1 MNFDNYLSASHQSF
15 WLLVVTVVPALSPI
29 GISVFFLALTE
40 GASKELRQSM
50 ATRIALQTSVLMV
63 FFMLFG
69 AIILNLFSLSID
81 VVRLGGGLLLA
92 VIGWNMINAKP
103 NEELQEKP
111 TQSLSPES
119 ARLLTFYPL
128 TFPLSFGP
136 GTLAATITVSVAV
149 LDSESNAVVAANLL
163 GAVAGCLV
171 AGSTVLICYRYADRI
186 LKPLGKSGVMVFLN
200 FSAFILMCLGIQ
212 VAWGGLRNLLTEVLR
227 RGVA

>member
-1 MNFDNYLSASHQSF
+1 MNFDTYLNASHQSF
-15 WLLVVTVVPALSPI
+15 WLLVATVVPALSPI

-40 GASKELRQSM
+40 GASKELRRSM
-50 ATRIALQTSVLMV
+50 ATRIALQTSLLMV

-81 VVRLGGGLLLA
+81 TVRLGGGLLLA

-103 NEELQEKP
+103 NEDLTEKP
-111 TQSLSPES
+111 PQAFSSES

-136 GTLAATITVSVAV
+136 GTLAATITVSVAL
-149 LDSESNAVVAANLL
+149 LDSDSSAVIAANLL
-163 GAVAGCLV
+163 GAVVGCLV
-171 AGSTVLICYRYADRI
+171 AGSTVLVCYRYADRI
-186 LKPLGKSGVMVFLN
+186 LKPLGKSGVMIFLN

-212 VAWGGLRNLLTEVLR
+212 VAWGGLRNLLGEVIHR
-227 RGVA
+227 SVV

>member
-1 MNFDNYLSASHQSF
+1 MNFDTYLSAGNQSF
-15 WLLVVTVVPALSPI
+15 WLLIATVLPALSPI

-40 GASKELRQSM
+40 GAPKELRQSM
-50 ATRIALQTSVLMV
+50 ATRIAIQVSLLMV

-103 NEELQEKP
+103 NEELTEKP
-111 TQSLSPES
+111 APPFSTES
-119 ARLLTFYPL
+119 ARLMSFYPL

-136 GTLAATITVSVAV
+136 GTLAATITVSVTL
-149 LDSESNAVVAANLL
+149 LDSESSGVIAANLL
-163 GAVAGCLV
+163 GAIVGCLV
-171 AGSTVLICYRYADRI
+171 AGSTVLVCYRYADKV
-186 LKPLGKSGVMVFLN
+186 LKPLGKSGVMIFLN

-212 VAWGGLRNLLTEVLR
+212 VAWGGLRNLLGELLS

>member
-1 MNFDNYLSASHQSF
+1 MNFDSYLSASHQSF
-15 WLLVVTVVPALSPI
+15 WLLVATVVPALSPI

-50 ATRIALQTSVLMV
+50 ATRIALQTSLLMV

-69 AIILNLFSLSID
+69 AIILNMFSLSID
-81 VVRLGGGLLLA
+81 TVRLGGGLLLA

-103 NEELQEKP
+103 NEELTEKP
-111 TQSLSPES
+111 AQTLSPES
-119 ARLLTFYPL
+119 ARQLIFYPL

-136 GTLAATITVSVAV
+136 GTLAATITVSVAL
-149 LDSESNAVVAANLL
+149 LDSDSTAVVAANLL
-163 GAVAGCLV
+163 GAVVGCLV

-186 LKPLGKSGVMVFLN
+186 LKPLGKSGVMIFLN

-212 VAWGGLRNLLTEVLR
+212 VAWGGLRNLLAEVLR
-227 RGVA
+227 RSVA